1 MDKGNKKVKVVCFEC
16 KKRLKLMEQ
25 IKCNCDNHFCPKHLN
40 RHSHNCS
47 FDVKKQV
54 KMQNFINDAK
64 TCQCGGNLEFLRERL
79 N

>member
-54 KMQNFINDAK
+54 KLQIIKNNPKMEEKMTKI
-64 TCQCGGNLEFLRERL
+64 
-79 N
+79 